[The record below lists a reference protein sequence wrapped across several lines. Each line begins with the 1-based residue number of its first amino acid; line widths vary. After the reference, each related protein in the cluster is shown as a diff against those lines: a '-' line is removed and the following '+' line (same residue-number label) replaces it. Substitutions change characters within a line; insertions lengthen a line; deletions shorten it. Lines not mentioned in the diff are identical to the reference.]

1 MEDSDLRFHSGIPV
15 GHKFLAVLLAL
26 AVAGAG
32 CAWLIYRS
40 SRSAGDA
47 VLAFDPALAQQLD
60 PGIASA
66 AHPAVALADTM
77 LTGPTIAPLAKQA
90 HLAATTPAAQ
100 VGEFRSDLQLTELS
114 AQRLAVRFQAVDA
127 SQSMSVSNAVA
138 HALMGWA
145 PAAAL
150 PSPAPTQSAAPA
162 AQPTPHPADVD
173 QGQSHPAAAQT
184 APGAPTVAPA
194 PPLSQALGK
203 IGAQLDATDQQLG
216 RIGPSSY
223 TESSQQSLLRNQI
236 HAAQR
241 TFAGLRRQYP
251 KEAADPNI
259 SARLNEIHQ
268 ALDSVLPTGFYAVGV
283 STSEL
288 RNERSELRQAIRIVD
303 RETKGVQAEEAARP
317 ALTAQAAP
325 PAPVP
330 SPAAAAAQTAPS
342 AAPSAT
348 SATQPPATPAPSTPS
363 AVQEQNIS
371 PTGVVSQ
378 AQPHP
383 AQNPWSIV
391 HLAAPAERPP
401 LWPALVAGAIC
412 GLLYLGIAAIA
423 YRRGS
428 SDEIY
433 PDLKSAAPQRM
444 ITPDDSAALQ
454 ESPEL
459 AAEPLP
465 ARGTPRQRAAF
476 VFQPDPSEDRGT
488 PEKPASPSEEHQPL
502 R

>member
-15 GHKFLAVLLAL
+15 GHKFLAILLAL

-40 SRSAGDA
+40 GRSASAA
-47 VLAFDPALAQQLD
+47 VLTFDSALAQQLD

-66 AHPAVALADTM
+66 ANPAVALADTM
-77 LTGPTIAPLAKQA
+77 LTDQTIAPLAKNA
-90 HLAATTPAAQ
+90 HLAATTPGAQ
-100 VGEFRSDLQLTELS
+100 IGEFRSDLQLTELS
-114 AQRLAVRFQAVDA
+114 AQRLAVRFQAAAA
-127 SQSMSVSNAVA
+127 SQSMSVSNDVA
-138 HALMGWA
+138 HALAAWT
-145 PAAAL
+145 PASAA
-150 PSPAPTQSAAPA
+150 PSPAPAQSAAPA
-162 AQPTPHPADVD
+162 VPPPPQPASTD

-184 APGAPTVAPA
+184 APTPPTAA
-194 PPLSQALGK
+194 TAQPLSQALGR
-203 IGAQLDATDQQLG
+203 IGAQLAATDQQLG

-241 TFAGLRRQYP
+241 TFAGQRHQYP

-317 ALTAQAAP
+317 ALTAQAAT
-325 PAPVP
+325 PAPAP
-330 SPAAAAAQTAPS
+330 SLDTAAAQ
-342 AAPSAT
+342 AAPASSSAT
-348 SATQPPATPAPSTPS
+348 SATQPPVTPAPATPS

-371 PTGVVSQ
+371 PSGVVSQ

-423 YRRGS
+423 YRRGA

-459 AAEPLP
+459 PAEPLP
-465 ARGTPRQRAAF
+465 TRGTPRQRAAF
-476 VFQPDPSEDRGT
+476 VFQPGPSED
-488 PEKPASPSEEHQPL
+488 PSSAEKPASPSEEQL
-502 R
+502 RPR